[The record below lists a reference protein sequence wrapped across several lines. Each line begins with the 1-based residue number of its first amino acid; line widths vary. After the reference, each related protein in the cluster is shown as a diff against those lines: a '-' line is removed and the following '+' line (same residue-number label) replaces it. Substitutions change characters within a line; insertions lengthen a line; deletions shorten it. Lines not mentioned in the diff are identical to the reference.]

1 LTSIG
6 FYLIMFVI
14 SKMYL
19 RCTFVFNMNILEKD
33 LCEKIKLGDE
43 KAFEYIFKSYY
54 ALLCTYAFDLIRND
68 EQAED
73 LVQEVLIKVWE
84 NRSKIDIKTS
94 LKSYLYRS
102 VYNQC
107 LNLLKHIRV
116 VKKLENKYIEDT
128 LLNVEFVLFT
138 EETFTLDDYFYE
150 GLERDIE
157 EAIQSL
163 PEQCRIIFQMSRFEN
178 LSYEEIARKLDISV
192 NTVKTQM
199 RRALEKLRTNIK
211 KKIVEHHRSPDEFI
225 FLILLMELLL
235 S

>member
-1 LTSIG
+1 
-6 FYLIMFVI
+6 
-14 SKMYL
+14 
-19 RCTFVFNMNILEKD
+19 MNHLEKE
-33 LCEKIKLGDE
+33 LCSKIKLGDE

-54 ALLCTYAFDLIRND
+54 ALLCTYAFDLVKDD
-68 EQAED
+68 ELAED
-73 LVQEVLIKVWE
+73 VVQEILIKVWE
-84 NRSKIDIKTS
+84 NRGKIDIRTS
-94 LKSYLYRS
+94 LKAYLYRS
-102 VYNQC
+102 VYNHC
-107 LNLLKHIRV
+107 INSLKHIQV
-116 VKKLENKYIEDT
+116 IKNLEDKYTEDT
-128 LLNVEFVLFT
+128 LLNVDFVLLT
-138 EETFTLDDYFYE
+138 DEEYTLDGYFYE
-150 GLERDIE
+150 GLELDIE